1 MSFIQLVL
9 HVYFSWN
16 FSLHTSISSLYWS
29 SGAFMISLNMKFSE
43 SRSKVWPVSVAILSQ
58 CLSFIALLAINSSK
72 GQDSVK
78 SSIFFFKSIKACQSF
93 KALGSLRHLKQEMC
107 ASQNMPVQASTLT
120 YFSTCPFRQLTKKST
135 CPIQSFSCPK
145 KFIKITKTRE

>member
-16 FSLHTSISSLYWS
+16 FSLHTSIIDLKKKIDDFTESCPLLELMANKAMKERHWDRMATLTGHTFDLDSEN
-29 SGAFMISLNMKFSE
+29 FMLRDIMKA
-43 SRSKVWPVSVAILSQ
+43 P
-58 CLSFIALLAINSSK
+58 LLQYK
-72 GQDSVK
+72 
-78 SSIFFFKSIKACQSF
+78 
-93 KALGSLRHLKQEMC
+93 
-107 ASQNMPVQASTLT
+107 PVQASTLT

-145 KFIKITKTRE
+145 KFIKITKTMVHYFWYLRL